1 VAERVRRRP
10 ALLETVRVV
19 QGRAPLWPLHL
30 ARLERSALALGLSLP
45 AELEVPSGG
54 ADRICR
60 FEFRGRGRVRLTERG
75 IERPVGLHLRTSGVP
90 HRGYRHKT
98 TDREWL
104 DAARLD
110 AASRGADDVLLL
122 SEDGCAAESSI
133 WSVFWWEGGR
143 LAAPPLA
150 FGILPGVAR
159 ARLGELVGGL
169 VESRVPGPRIPPLGP
184 FLANA
189 GRGIVPMLELDGERV
204 VPSEETAR
212 LAAAFWP

>member
-1 VAERVRRRP
+1 MPERIRRRP
-10 ALLETVRVV
+10 ALLETVRVI

-30 ARLERSALALGLSLP
+30 PRLERSALALGIRLP
-45 AELEVPSGG
+45 AELDAPSGG

-60 FEFRGRGRVRLTERG
+60 FEFPGRGRVRLSERG
-75 IERPVGLHLRTSGVP
+75 IERPAGLRLRTSGVP

-133 WSVFWWEGGR
+133 WSVFWWEDGR

-159 ARLGELVGGL
+159 ERLGELAGGL
-169 VESRVPGPRIPPLGP
+169 VESRVPGARLPALGP

-189 GRGIVPMLELDGERV
+189 GRGIVPMRELDGELI
-204 VPSEETAR
+204 VPNDETER

>member
-1 VAERVRRRP
+1 VPERVRRRP

-19 QGRAPLWPLHL
+19 AGRAPLWPLHL
-30 ARLERSALALGLSLP
+30 ARLERSAFALGIALP
-45 AELEVPSGG
+45 ADIVPPAGG

-60 FEFRGRGRVRLTERG
+60 FEFGGRGRVRVTERG
-75 IERPVGLHLRTSGVP
+75 IERPMGITLRTAGVP

-110 AASRGADDVLLL
+110 AASQGADDVLLL
-122 SEDGCAAESSI
+122 TEGGFAAESSV
-133 WSVFWWEGGR
+133 WSLFWWEGGR

-159 ARLGELVGGL
+159 ARLGELAGGL
-169 VESRVPGPRIPPLGP
+169 MESATPARELAGLGA

-189 GRGIVPMLELDGERV
+189 GRGIVPILAIDGELV
-204 VPSEETAR
+204 VPNEETAP
-212 LAAAFWP
+212 LTAAFWP